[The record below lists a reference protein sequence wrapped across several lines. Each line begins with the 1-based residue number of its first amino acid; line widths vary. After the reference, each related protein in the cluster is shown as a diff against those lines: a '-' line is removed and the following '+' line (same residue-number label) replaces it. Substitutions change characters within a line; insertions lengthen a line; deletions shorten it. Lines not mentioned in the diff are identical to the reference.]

1 MTDRAR
7 ILVVDDEIG
16 PRESLRMILKPSYEI
31 ATADSG
37 EAALKTLPAF
47 HPDLVFMDIKM
58 PKMDGI
64 ELLRRIKQI
73 DPTIEAVMITAYASL
88 DTVRNAL
95 THGAFE
101 YLIKPFSR
109 NDLEDTVRRALA
121 RRQSELGKSTQLTT
135 LVNEMRG
142 LSSKTRTLE
151 EEARREQAEQSLR
164 VTQLSILREISRGIL
179 GQLDLGELTAG
190 IAAQLKESLGY
201 DEASVRVGETLPPDV
216 KGEGAIVCP
225 IREAGTTL
233 GYLIVANRSTAR
245 PIDPREH
252 ELLDMLADS
261 LAVAIRNSRLYTE
274 VAETK
279 RSLEQLVRS
288 AGDAIIS
295 IDRRGNIVGWNP
307 AAERIFGWTA
317 KEAIGRSL
325 RGMFPDQYEQ
335 AARSALTGKR
345 PIAAFDLSAKRA
357 DGATL
362 NLAVTL
368 SGVTGREGRME
379 GLLAI
384 VRDMTAQRELETQMH
399 QSEKLMALGQ
409 VAGGIAHD
417 FNNLLQAILG
427 YSQLMGKNLSN
438 TEVVK
443 RGLSV
448 IETAATGGAETVRR
462 IQKFA
467 RLRPDE
473 PFVSLELN
481 QVVQDAI
488 AITRPRWEER
498 VAKGGVPL
506 RLDLRLTPLPSI
518 MGRPSELNEV
528 ITNVILNAIDAMPRG
543 GTLNI
548 QTRPEGSNHVVLT
561 VTDTGLGM
569 PEHVRKRIFDPFFTT
584 KGEVGTGLGLSVSYS
599 IIRRHSGEMRVDSEP
614 GRGTTFTV
622 VLPVG
627 TPDMQQP
634 GGPPESAGSRRG
646 RILLI
651 DNELPV
657 MTILGEMLTEVGHH
671 VLPVSSGAEAIRV
684 FVPGGFDLV
693 LSNLGMTGLTGWD
706 VAERIRASD
715 AHVPVVF
722 ITGWGL
728 QSEDRERCHKLGVD
742 TVLFKPV
749 HPNELHHA
757 VQEALADRERHRPT
771 GPTTTAR

>member
-1 MTDRAR
+1 MSDRPR
-7 ILVVDDEIG
+7 ILVVDDEVG

-37 EAALKTLPAF
+37 ETALKALPTF

-64 ELLRRIKQI
+64 ELLQRIKAV

-88 DTVRNAL
+88 DTVKNAL

-109 NDLEDTVRRALA
+109 SDLEETVRRALA
-121 RRQSELGKSTQLTT
+121 RRQAELGKTNQLSN
-135 LVNEMRG
+135 LVNEMRA
-142 LSSKTRTLE
+142 LSTKTRTLE

-179 GQLDLGELTAG
+179 GQLDLAELTAG
-190 IAAQLKESLGY
+190 IAVQLKESLGY
-201 DEASVRVGETLPPDV
+201 DEAQVILSELLPD
-216 KGEGAIVCP
+216 GMQSEGAIVCP
-225 IREAGTTL
+225 IRDDASIV
-233 GYLIVANRSTAR
+233 GYLVAANRSSSG
-245 PIDPREH
+245 PIDPRER
-252 ELLDMLADS
+252 ELLEMLADS
-261 LAVAIRNSRLYTE
+261 LAVAIRNSRLYGE

-279 RSLEQLVRS
+279 RSLEQMVRS

-295 IDRRGNIVGWNP
+295 IDTRGTITGWNP
-307 AAERIFGWTA
+307 AAERIFGWSVQ
-317 KEAIGRSL
+317 EAVGRSL
-325 RGMFPDQYEQ
+325 VGTFSAEYEQ
-335 AARSALTGKR
+335 AARHALTGVR
-345 PIAAFDLSAKRA
+345 PASTFDLTAKRA
-357 DGATL
+357 DGKML

-368 SGVTGREGRME
+368 SGVPGREGRVE

-384 VRDMTAQRELETQMH
+384 VRDMTSQRDLEMQMH
-399 QSEKLMALGQ
+399 QSEKLTALGQ

-427 YSQLMGKNLSN
+427 YSQLMSKNLQN
-438 TEVVK
+438 TDVVR

-448 IETAATGGAETVRR
+448 IETAAVGGAETVRR

-473 PFVSLELN
+473 PFVSVELN
-481 QVVQDAI
+481 QVVHDSV

-506 RLDLRLTPLPSI
+506 RLDLRLTPLPTV

-528 ITNVILNAIDAMPRG
+528 ITNLILNAIDAMPQG
-543 GTLNI
+543 GTLGI
-548 QTRPEGSNHVVLT
+548 YTRPEGDEHVVLT
-561 VTDTGLGM
+561 VADTGVGM
-569 PEHVRKRIFDPFFTT
+569 SEHVRKRIFDPFFTT

-599 IIRRHSGEMRVDSEP
+599 IIQRHGGEMRAESQP
-614 GRGTTFTV
+614 GRGTTFTI

-627 TPDMQQP
+627 VAERAQAPA
-634 GGPPESAGSRRG
+634 GPESAGTRHG
-646 RILLI
+646 RILLV

-657 MTILGEMLTEVGHH
+657 MTVLGDMLTEVGHH
-671 VLPVSSGAEAIRV
+671 VLPVASGAEAIRV
-684 FVPGGFDLV
+684 FVPGAFDLV
-693 LSNLGMTGLTGWD
+693 MTNLGMTGLTGWD
-706 VAERIRASD
+706 VAERVRASD
-715 AHVPVVF
+715 PHVPIVF

-728 QSEDRERCHKLGVD
+728 QAEDRERCRQLGVQN
-742 TVLFKPV
+742 VLFKPV
-749 HPNELHHA
+749 RPGELHQA
-757 VQEALADRERHRPT
+757 VQETLAASTRKP
-771 GPTTTAR
+771 GSA